1 MNTFFYRFT
10 LIALLNVGCVELK
23 AQNLQNYSVTDPEV
37 SGFKLIKPNDLP
49 DNAFKVFSDD
59 WFILT
64 AGKEQ
69 TYNPMTISWGNFGY
83 LWGYPTVTVYVR
95 PDRHTYGFMEKSST
109 FTICTFD
116 EKHRSAMRYI
126 GSKSGRDGDKI
137 KATGLTAKLTAQESL
152 YYEEAHLII
161 ECEKVFSTAMNPDEI
176 IDPKMKKYYQGG
188 QKPIPVHKMYIGKI
202 LNIWVKE

>member
-1 MNTFFYRFT
+1 MNIFFYRFA
-10 LIALLNVGCVELK
+10 LIAMVSMGWMELY
-23 AQNLQNYSVTDPEV
+23 AQNLQNYPVFNPSD
-37 SGFKLIKPNDLP
+37 SGFKLFQANDLP

-69 TYNPMTISWGNFGY
+69 AYNPMTISWGNFGY

-116 EKHRSAMRYI
+116 EQHRSAMRYI

-137 KATGLTAKLTAQESL
+137 KATGLTAKLTTQGSL
-152 YYEEAHLII
+152 CFEEARLII

-176 IDPKMKKYYQGG
+176 LDPKMKKYYQGG